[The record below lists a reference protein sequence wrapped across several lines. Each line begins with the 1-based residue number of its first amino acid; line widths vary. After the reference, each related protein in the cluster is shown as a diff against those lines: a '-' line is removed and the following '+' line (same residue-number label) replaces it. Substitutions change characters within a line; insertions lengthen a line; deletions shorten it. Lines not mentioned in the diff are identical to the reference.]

1 MAMLKL
7 FITIMNNLETKI
19 QKKLSKTD
27 LILQKLNKI
36 QSNASKLKQ
45 DIKILKRENTKN
57 GRDLN
62 PNNKN
67 N

>member
-1 MAMLKL
+1 
-7 FITIMNNLETKI
+7 MNNLETKI
-19 QKKLSKTD
+19 QKKLSKID

-36 QSNASKLKQ
+36 QFNASELKQ

>member
-19 QKKLSKTD
+19 QKKLSKID

>member
-1 MAMLKL
+1 
-7 FITIMNNLETKI
+7 MNNLETKI
-19 QKKLSKTD
+19 QKKLSKID

-36 QSNASKLKQ
+36 QSNASELKQ

>member
-1 MAMLKL
+1 
-7 FITIMNNLETKI
+7 MNNLETKI
-19 QKKLSKTD
+19 QKKLSKID

-36 QSNASKLKQ
+36 QSNDSKLKQ